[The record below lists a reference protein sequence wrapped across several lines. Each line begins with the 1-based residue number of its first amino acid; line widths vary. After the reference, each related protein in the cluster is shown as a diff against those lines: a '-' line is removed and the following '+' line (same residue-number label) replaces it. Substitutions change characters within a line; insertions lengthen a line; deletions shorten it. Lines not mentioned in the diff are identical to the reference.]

1 MPEGLRLY
9 LDQMLQTKVV
19 QVLRRAGYDA
29 LRATETGQSRA
40 DDQEILRLAI
50 NQKRILV
57 TLDEHFGDWAVLPLT
72 EHFGVVRVKVNPTT
86 SENILNI
93 LIPFLERISPKE
105 IQNHLVIVS
114 ASREKWISTA

>member
-19 QVLRRAGYDA
+19 QVLRRAGYDV

-93 LIPFLERISPKE
+93 LMPFLERISPKE

>member
-19 QVLRRAGYDA
+19 QVLRRAGYDV